1 MPQKLFYIFFRLVKN
16 SDFVGIGVD
25 SLSIELGRTQVGT
38 AEKNP
43 SDFQYFFVKI
53 SMEWIDV
60 MLLNH
65 RPVMC
70 TEPSLRETE

>member
-1 MPQKLFYIFFRLVKN
+1 MKN

-38 AEKNP
+38 AETNP
-43 SDFQYFFVKI
+43 SDFQYFVVKI
-53 SMEWIDV
+53 SMESIDV
-60 MLLNH
+60 MLLNN